1 MKSYK
6 LKDYPKKISVA
17 DKALRYSDER
27 FVSVFRA
34 ATKRVGIVAT
44 DAEILAW
51 RDAEKAKRMPKSEA
65 KVKPKQEKQPEKKAE
80 KSVEKL
86 EKKTKKTAEK

>member
-34 ATKRVGIVAT
+34 AIKRVGIVAT

-51 RDAEKAKRMPKSEA
+51 RDAEKAKRFPKSKAKA
-65 KVKPKQEKQPEKKAE
+65 KVEKPKPEKQPEKQD
-80 KSVEKL
+80 
-86 EKKTKKTAEK
+86 KKETKKTAGKQ